1 MARTVNQLESKIMD
15 AYLKTIIDKVKTKS
29 WKTTLVGW
37 ILVCSGIF
45 SVLYKSTNWV
55 DASPLIIIG
64 VGFIFTKDSEPD
76 KK

>member
-1 MARTVNQLESKIMD
+1 MD
-15 AYLKTIIDKVKTKS
+15 PYLKTLLFKIKSKS
-29 WKTTLVGW
+29 WKTTLIGW

-45 SVLYKSTNWV
+45 SVLYKTTNWV

-64 VGFIFTKDSEPD
+64 VGFILAEDSKRD